1 MTLKENEAVCCVCGK
16 IENKYLMESMTTGRR
31 VQYMCLDCYKVGSH
45 EALIRAMVNQIRT
58 KKQKEKN
65 R

>member
-1 MTLKENEAVCCVCGK
+1 MDEEKEAACSNCGAVY
-16 IENKYLMESMTTGRR
+16 NKHLMEPMNTGRR
-31 VQYMCLDCYKVGSH
+31 TQYLCQKCYKIGSH
-45 EALIRAMVNQIRT
+45 EALVRAMVNQIRT

>member
-1 MTLKENEAVCCVCGK
+1 MDKENEAACSICG
-16 IENKYLMESMTTGRR
+16 EVYNKHLMEPINTGRR
-31 VQYMCLDCYKVGSH
+31 TQYLCQKCYRVGSH
-45 EALIRAMVNQIRT
+45 EALVRAMVNQIRT

>member
-1 MTLKENEAVCCVCGK
+1 MKENEAVCCVCGK
-16 IENKYLMESMTTGRR
+16 IENKYLMEPFVTGRKT
-31 VQYMCLDCYKVGSH
+31 QYMCLDCYKVGSH
-45 EALIRAMVNQIRT
+45 EALVRAMVNQIRT

>member
-1 MTLKENEAVCCVCGK
+1 MDKENEAACSICG
-16 IENKYLMESMTTGRR
+16 EVYNKHLMEPMNTGRR
-31 VQYMCLDCYKVGSH
+31 TQYLCQKCYRIGSR
-45 EALIRAMVNQIRT
+45 EALVRAMVNQIRT